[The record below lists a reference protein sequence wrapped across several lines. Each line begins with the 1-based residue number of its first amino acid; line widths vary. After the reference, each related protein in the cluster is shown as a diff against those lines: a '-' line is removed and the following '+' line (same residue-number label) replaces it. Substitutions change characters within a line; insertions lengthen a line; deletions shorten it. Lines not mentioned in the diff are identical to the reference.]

1 MNILPPIHTFDKKY
15 SQMLPVCYIIGKNPG
30 FKVEKIH
37 TPVERAVETVYKAVN
52 ICNPAV
58 QKEQPGYLYL
68 AEQDVDAVILGAVIC
83 ISENRETTLLKGP
96 QGCCIALGYVGVD
109 LLTADFPENGVYKLK
124 GAALVSLVGPGF
136 KGFQQEAIFPGFQPQ
151 GADILAVFLPKC
163 TESIFLREKVL
174 QQIVTELLN
183 CQLQLLSLWLLRKE
197 IFPVFHIS
205 LDVNVHHFR
214 EGQGV
219 KCVKKLQVIHFP
231 YFSFK

>member
-1 MNILPPIHTFDKKY
+1 MNIIPPIHTLDKKY

-83 ISENRETTLLKGP
+83 VSENRETTLLKGP

-109 LLTADFPENGVYKLK
+109 LLTADFPENGVY
-124 GAALVSLVGPGF
+124 
-136 KGFQQEAIFPGFQPQ
+136 
-151 GADILAVFLPKC
+151 
-163 TESIFLREKVL
+163 
-174 QQIVTELLN
+174 
-183 CQLQLLSLWLLRKE
+183 
-197 IFPVFHIS
+197 
-205 LDVNVHHFR
+205 
-214 EGQGV
+214 
-219 KCVKKLQVIHFP
+219 
-231 YFSFK
+231 